1 MYPLAILIGGPTASG
16 KTDLALSLQ
25 SKIPSYIVNSDSMQ
39 VYDKLKLL
47 TNVPSRTELNK
58 HSCKLFSFINYPK
71 KCDLGVWLEKVKR
84 NLSISNINEIPIFVG
99 GTGLYL
105 DSLNGQISPI
115 PKVSKKTLNKIEN
128 IKKIEGNN
136 FLYHKLK
143 ELDIEYAAKIS
154 VNDSQRIIRSLSVI
168 IETGKPFSF
177 WHSLKSRKL
186 FRRLIYIFINHD
198 RNELYQ
204 RINNRCEKIIKYGG
218 LDEVYDFSKIEKE
231 ISHPLH
237 KSIGFQIFKKK
248 NNGILDYDEALD
260 MFRIETRRYAK
271 RQITWF
277 KNRSKDVKFIP
288 YNKVESFILKNL

>member
-1 MYPLAILIGGPTASG
+1 MIGGPTASG
-16 KTDLALSLQ
+16 KTALALSLQ
-25 SKIPSYIVNSDSMQ
+25 SKVPSYIINSDSMQ

-47 TNVPSRTELNK
+47 TNVPSKTELNQ
-58 HSCKLFSFINYPK
+58 HSCKLFSFINYPH

-84 NLSISNINEIPIFVG
+84 VLSTSNINEIPIFVG

-115 PKVSKKTLNKIEN
+115 PKISKKTLNKIETM
-128 IKKIEGNN
+128 KKFEGNI
-136 FLYHKLK
+136 FLYNKLK
-143 ELDIEYAAKIS
+143 ELDPKYASKIS

-168 IETGKPFSF
+168 IETGKPFTF
-177 WHSLKSRKL
+177 WHSLKSKKL
-186 FRRLIYIFINHD
+186 FKKLIYIFISHERD
-198 RNELYQ
+198 ELYQ
-204 RINNRCEKIIKYGG
+204 RINKRCEKIINYGG
-218 LDEVYDFSKIEKE
+218 LDEVNDFLDIEKK

-248 NNGILDYDEALD
+248 NKGILDYDEALD
-260 MFRIETRRYAK
+260 MFKVDTRRYAK

-277 KNRSKDVKFIP
+277 KNKSKDAKFLP

>member
-16 KTDLALSLQ
+16 KTALALSLQ
-25 SKIPSYIVNSDSMQ
+25 SKVPSYIINSDSMQ

-47 TNVPSRTELNK
+47 TNVPSKTELNQ
-58 HSCKLFSFINYPK
+58 HSCKLFSFINYPH

-84 NLSISNINEIPIFVG
+84 VLSTSNINEIPIFVG

-115 PKVSKKTLNKIEN
+115 PKISKKTLNKIETM
-128 IKKIEGNN
+128 KKFEGNN
-136 FLYHKLK
+136 FLYNKLK
-143 ELDIEYAAKIS
+143 ELDPKYASKIS

-168 IETGKPFSF
+168 IETGKPFTF
-177 WHSLKSRKL
+177 WHSLKSKKL
-186 FRRLIYIFINHD
+186 FKKLIYIFISHERD
-198 RNELYQ
+198 ELYQ
-204 RINNRCEKIIKYGG
+204 RINKRCEKIINYGG
-218 LDEVYDFSKIEKE
+218 LDEVNDFLDIEKK

-248 NNGILDYDEALD
+248 NKGILDYDEALD
-260 MFRIETRRYAK
+260 MFKVDTRRYAK

-277 KNRSKDVKFIP
+277 KNKSKDAKFLP